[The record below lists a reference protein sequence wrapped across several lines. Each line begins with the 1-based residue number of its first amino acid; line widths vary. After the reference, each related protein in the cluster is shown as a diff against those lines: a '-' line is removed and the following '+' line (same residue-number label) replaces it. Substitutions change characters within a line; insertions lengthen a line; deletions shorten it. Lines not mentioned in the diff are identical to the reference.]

1 VLAILGTFWSG
12 AWLLATAPVDAP
24 SLSSLSSLTAVAALA
39 LLGALTAGAMRRA
52 VAAGSRPAF
61 APIPVR
67 PRSTRGDETVPRL
80 FDPDAAGRP
89 RPRAPSADPAA

>member
-12 AWLLATAPVDAP
+12 AWLLATAPADAP
-24 SLSSLSSLTAVAALA
+24 SLSSLTAVAALA